1 MNFIPITDEGQNPE
15 NPALEILSVTIY
27 PQLILVEFRIKL
39 IIPDNTRGYKIR
51 SLIFP
56 VNYVIINMRAAGP
69 TDKPLISFFS
79 GKKREGK
86 KFLFC

>member
-1 MNFIPITDEGQNPE
+1 M
-15 NPALEILSVTIY
+15 PAVNSGRVSDKIC
-27 PQLILVEFRIKL
+27 
-39 IIPDNTRGYKIR
+39 NTRCYKIR
-51 SLIFP
+51 ALIFP
-56 VNYVIINMRAAGP
+56 VSYAIINIRAAGP